1 MRKITFIFILATLLI
16 GAMRSIAYAQENQVT
31 LGFSKD
37 FGYAAGGEMQGMFSF
52 KAKGPENLV
61 RVAFFID
68 GQKIGED
75 NEAPYSLQFS
85 TDNFPLGEHTLSA
98 IGYTSDGKELPSNQ
112 YHRTFVSAEAGWKAA
127 LGILGPVL
135 GLVIA
140 ISLISI
146 VGPMLM
152 DRGKKTPLGSPR
164 NYGFS
169 GGAICP
175 KCGRPFAL
183 HMFKLNLLVGSLDR
197 CPHCG
202 KFSIVRHASMAE
214 LRAAEAAELEGST
227 PQVSEMSEEEKL
239 RKELEGSKYQDI

>member
-1 MRKITFIFILATLLI
+1 MKRISFILVITLLLI
-16 GAMRSIAYAQENQVT
+16 GAVQSAVYAQDNQIS
-31 LGFSKD
+31 LGFSRD

-52 KAKGPENLV
+52 KVKGPENLV

-75 NEAPYSLQFS
+75 TQAPYSLQFS
-85 TDNFPLGEHTLSA
+85 TDSYPLGEHTLSA
-98 IGYTSDGKELPSNQ
+98 IGYTSDGKELPTNQ
-112 YHRTFVSAEAGWKAA
+112 YHRTFVSAEAGWKSA

-152 DRGKKTPLGSPR
+152 DRGKKTPLGAPR

-202 KFSIVRHASMAE
+202 KFSIVRHASTAE
-214 LRAAEAAELEGST
+214 LRAAEAAELEGSE
-227 PQVSEMSEEEKL
+227 PQVAEMSEEEKL
-239 RKELEGSKYQDI
+239 RKELESSKYQDI